1 MGSVPGGLAGQLKES
16 LGLRRAVETGT
27 YRGGSASL
35 LAEIF
40 DDVVTIEL
48 SEDLHHDAARELA
61 GLGNVKALQGDSRSE
76 LGPLAA
82 EGVPTLYW
90 LDGHWSG
97 GSTAGAAHECP
108 VLDELAAIGGGHAN
122 DCVLIDDARLFAAAP
137 PPPHDPGQWP
147 TLIEVLDALRLHRPR
162 HHLTML
168 HDLVIA
174 VPQAARPAVDAFGRE
189 PAGEPRARPAPG
201 SQLVA
206 ALAAKAT
213 RLLRG
218 LRELSAR
225 HDLVKR

>member
-1 MGSVPGGLAGQLKES
+1 MGSVPRGLTRELKGT

-27 YRGGSASL
+27 YRGGGTRL

-48 SEDLHHDAARELA
+48 SEDLHHAAAQELA
-61 GLGNVKALQGDSRSE
+61 GLANVNALHGDSRTE

-82 EGVPTLYW
+82 EGLPTLYW

-97 GSTAGAAHECP
+97 GTTAGAAHECP
-108 VLDELAAIGGGHAN
+108 VLDELTAIGGGHVD

-137 PPPHDPGQWP
+137 PPPHDPTQWP
-147 TLIEVLDALRLHRPR
+147 TLIEVLDALRLHRPD

-189 PAGEPRARPAPG
+189 PVAEPTARPAPG

-206 ALAAKAT
+206 TLAAKAAH
-213 RLLRG
+213 LIRG
-218 LRELSAR
+218 LREIAAG